1 MIVQL
6 GPRNIFYVALP
17 TVPKVT
23 VDLSLNERRIDDRGT
38 MSRVRRHLR
47 LLAAMCASLMLAAT
61 AACGTQDNR
70 TVITVWSWEPSMQAE
85 ARDFEKANPDI
96 RVDIKSTSGY
106 DNLNSAIQDGY
117 NMPDVVQ
124 LEYFALPQYAVSGQL
139 RDITE
144 ATQGYGD
151 NYTPGTWSSVHVN
164 GQVYGVPMDSGPMA
178 FFYNDDVFRQ
188 AGVDASQIHT
198 WNDYYE
204 AAKKLKAIGVYIAA
218 DSGDASFYNAM
229 IWLNGGRPFHTT
241 GDGKTVTV
249 NLADDKGTQ
258 DFTTFWQKMIDEGLV
273 DTQLNTWSE
282 GWKNALATGSVAS
295 VFTGAWMPS
304 LLLSD
309 VPGSAGL
316 WRVGQMPTA
325 DGSRANSENGGSA
338 LAVLHLT
345 RKPEAAMRFIRY
357 VCLDRSGIAKRVDG
371 GAFPADKATLNSRA
385 FLTKTTVRDSRGIDI
400 PYFGGQQFNRV
411 LSRAAEN
418 VSVGYQYL
426 PFEVYARGDFK
437 GTVGQSYKW
446 ANAAR
451 SVQKVQDR
459 IDAGQTNPDGSPLTL
474 PQDPGPKI
482 TLMQGIGLWQKD
494 IKEYGTNQ
502 GFSLQ

>member
-1 MIVQL
+1 MMAV
-6 GPRNIFYVALP
+6 
-17 TVPKVT
+17 
-23 VDLSLNERRIDDRGT
+23 LSAVFAV
-38 MSRVRRHLR
+38 S
-47 LLAAMCASLMLAAT
+47 
-61 AACGTQDNR
+61 ACGRQDNR
-70 TVITVWSWEPSMQAE
+70 TVITVWSWEPSMRAE
-85 ARDFEKANPDI
+85 ARDFELANPDI
-96 RVDIKSTSGY
+96 RVDIKATSGY

-139 RDITE
+139 RDITDQ
-144 ATQGYGD
+144 TQGYGD
-151 NYTPGTWSSVHVN
+151 NYTPGTWSSVHMN
-164 GQVYGVPMDSGPMA
+164 GRVYGVPMDSGPMA

-218 DSGDASFYNAM
+218 DAGDASFYNAM

-249 NLADDKGTQ
+249 DLADDAGTQ
-258 DFTTFWQKMIDEGLV
+258 GFTAFWQKMIDEDLIN
-273 DTQLNTWSE
+273 TQLNTWSD

-316 WRVGQMPTA
+316 WRVASMPTA
-325 DGSRANSENGGSA
+325 DGSATNSENGGSA
-338 LAVLHLT
+338 LSVLNLS

-371 GAFPADKATLNSRA
+371 GAFPADKATLNSPR
-385 FLTKTTVRDSRGIDI
+385 FLNKTTVRDSRGIDV

-426 PFEVYARGDFK
+426 PFEVYARSDFRA
-437 GTVGQSYKW
+437 TLGQSYKW
-446 ANAAR
+446 TNAER
-451 SVQKVQDR
+451 SLLKVENR
-459 IDAGQTNPDGSPLTL
+459 IRLGQTNQDGSPLNL
-474 PQDPGPKI
+474 PQDPGPKVS
-482 TLMQGIGLWQKD
+482 LVDGMALWQKD

-502 GFSLQ
+502 GFTVQ

>member
-1 MIVQL
+1 M
-6 GPRNIFYVALP
+6 
-17 TVPKVT
+17 K
-23 VDLSLNERRIDDRGT
+23 S
-38 MSRVRRHLR
+38 RRHLK
-47 LLAAMCASLMLAAT
+47 LLAAICSFLMLAAT
-61 AACGTQDNR
+61 AACGTQDDR
-70 TVITVWSWEPSMQAE
+70 TVITVWSWEPGMQAE

-96 RVDIKSTSGY
+96 RVVIKSTSGY

-117 NMPDVVQ
+117 NVPDVVQ

-139 RDITE
+139 RDITD
-144 ATQGYGD
+144 ATQDFGD
-151 NYTPGTWSSVHVN
+151 NYTPGTWSSVHTN
-164 GQVYGVPMDSGPMA
+164 GRVYGVPMDSGPMA

-249 NLADDKGTQ
+249 DLVDDTGTQ
-258 DFTTFWQKMIDEGLV
+258 NFSAFWQKMIDEGLIN
-273 DTQLNTWSE
+273 TQLNTWSD
-282 GWKNALATGSVAS
+282 GWKNALACGSVAS

-309 VPGSAGL
+309 VPDGAGL
-316 WRVGQMPTA
+316 WRVAPMPTA
-325 DGSRANSENGGSA
+325 DGTRTNSENGGSA
-338 LAVLHLT
+338 LAVLHFT

-371 GAFPADKATLNSRA
+371 GAFPADKATLNSHA
-385 FLTKTTVRDSRGIDI
+385 FLTKTTIRDSRGIDI

-411 LSRAAEN
+411 LSHAAET

-437 GTVGQSYKW
+437 TTVGQSYKW
-446 ANAAR
+446 STAAR
-451 SVQKVQDR
+451 SVQNVQDR
-459 IDAGQTNPDGSPLTL
+459 IDAGQTNPDGSSLTL

-482 TLMQGIGLWQKD
+482 TLMEGIGLWQKD

-502 GFSLQ
+502 GFNLQ